1 MVHYSALMPAAPIT
15 LLHLSVSSIRPMMRA
30 TMSLAPPARNE
41 TIECTGRDGYV
52 SVRAADVTAGS
63 MATLAAEVR
72 NLRRGN
78 FMVMLRELEHLS
90 SAVNLT
96 LRAPQTSH
104 RAEFL
109 MQSINVR
116 FWG

>member
-1 MVHYSALMPAAPIT
+1 
-15 LLHLSVSSIRPMMRA
+15 MMRA

-41 TIECTGRDGYV
+41 TIKCTGRDGYV

-96 LRAPQTSH
+96 LRAPQMSGTKRTLGGDRRH
-104 RAEFL
+104 GCRGKHGN
-109 MQSINVR
+109 QDQRN
-116 FWG
+116 